1 MPNLANARKALRQSK
16 VRAERNKTT
25 LSEIHSLRVKFRK
38 LVADKKKTEAAEV
51 AKTLAKKFDKAV
63 GKGVVK
69 MNTAARTK
77 SRLMKTLNAVK

>member
-16 VRAERNKTT
+16 VRAERNKVT
-25 LSEIHSLRVKFRK
+25 LSELHSLRVKFRK
-38 LVADKKKTEAAEV
+38 LVADKKKAEAADV
-51 AKTLAKKFDKAV
+51 AKVLAKKFDKAV